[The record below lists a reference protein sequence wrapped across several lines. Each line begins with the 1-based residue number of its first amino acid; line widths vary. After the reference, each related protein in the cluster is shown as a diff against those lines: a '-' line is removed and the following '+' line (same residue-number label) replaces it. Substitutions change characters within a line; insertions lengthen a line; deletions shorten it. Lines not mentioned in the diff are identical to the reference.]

1 MPTSLQ
7 ISMPTSRAE
16 PSADFDFF
24 VGDWTC
30 RHRYLTKR
38 LAGATDW
45 IEFPGTCTTQKI
57 LGGWGNFDQN
67 EIELPGDR
75 YAGASLRLYDPAA
88 DRWSIRWLDSRRP
101 GQITPP
107 VVGRFDNGIGIFY
120 GDDRFGEKPIRVRF
134 IWSRIT
140 RGAAR
145 WEQAF
150 SADEGNSWETN
161 WTMDFT
167 RL

>member
-1 MPTSLQ
+1 MSD
-7 ISMPTSRAE
+7 
-16 PSADFDFF
+16 PSSFDFLIGRWAVHPRF
-24 VGDWTC
+24 
-30 RHRYLTKR
+30 LSER
-38 LAGATDW
+38 LAGGADW
-45 IEFPGTCTTQKI
+45 IEFPGTCTLQKI
-57 LGGWGNFDQN
+57 LGGLGNFDQN
-67 EIELPGDR
+67 EIELPGGH

-88 DRWSIRWLDSRRP
+88 ACWSIYWLDSRRP
-101 GQITPP
+101 GRIDPP
-107 VVGRFDNGIGIFY
+107 VIGRFDNGIGIFY
-120 GDDRFGEKPIRVRF
+120 GDHRFGEKPIRVRF

-150 SADEGNSWETN
+150 SVDDGNNWETN